1 MNFIFFNILKK
12 EFSDSLNI
20 QYIETSA
27 KDSNNVE
34 QAFRMMINEN
44 ILSTLTSNTN
54 DIKRVESPILSD

>member
-1 MNFIFFNILKK
+1 
-12 EFSDSLNI
+12 LNI

-44 ILSTLTSNTN
+44 ILSTPTEISNTN